1 MIKLY
6 TSPTCG
12 ICKMIKMKLN
22 AKQIE
27 FEESQDI
34 DFLIERGVQTLPA
47 MEMEDGTLLT
57 SPLEM
62 NNWINSQEG

>member
-22 AKQIE
+22 AKKIE

-34 DFLIERGVQTLPA
+34 DFLMERGVQTLPV